1 MFVWAWQ
8 FVCGC
13 QSVSDLIHIC
23 EWWVMVAAAA
33 CRQDVRVHKH
43 VGVFLHVCVS
53 ASQSVCPWLLM
64 ASACIQVLLGS
75 RALHVHECESV
86 CVFCVRGGDYRS
98 KSACYSWVGAT
109 AFSLC
114 LGPSL
119 FVDKRMLWDKWF
131 STCQSEQ
138 KDERWEKKEV
148 RDAEGEDDGGFQTN
162 SEGSRGEK
170 GEGENEEGEKI
181 FKQKEKLKRK
191 WTI

>member
-13 QSVSDLIHIC
+13 QFVSDLIC
-23 EWWVMVAAAA
+23 VSEWWWLLLPVDRMCECISMCVSS
-33 CRQDVRVHKH
+33 CM
-43 VGVFLHVCVS
+43 CVS
-53 ASQSVCPWLLM
+53 ASQSVCPSLLV
-64 ASACIQVLLGS
+64 ASVCIQVLLGS
-75 RALHVHECESV
+75 VLCMFMSVKV

-162 SEGSRGEK
+162 RGRERGGGK
-170 GEGENEEGEKI
+170 WGRREN
-181 FKQKEKLKRK
+181 
-191 WTI
+191 T